1 MTRLSSNIIKPSIP
15 AAQTL
20 VVIIVLLFAWVP
32 ASGTGTQMQ
41 RDIVSMT
48 ENYVS
53 GHGSLEQRDTI
64 MRLFLDEDNLTNI
77 FETAS
82 LMYNSERDAT
92 DRLYGSTLLGISYLY
107 RHDIDSCLY
116 YLNNSL
122 FLASN
127 IGDKDSGEFDL
138 ILSTTYNNLGLC
150 YINLTTDYY
159 KASGY
164 FLESLK
170 YIDPESEPGTYTAV
184 LSNITIAHYFL
195 DDPSGLYYA
204 QICYDF
210 TKKHNVSPFLAD
222 YCMALME
229 FVSGNYTE
237 AENYAEHALT
247 VLEHMP
253 ESQSVYRDMIA
264 ANIIY
269 GKALMASGKE
279 AAAGRAFSRAVGIPA
294 DPAYADV
301 VGANVYYGDYFIH
314 IGDDD
319 RALSV
324 FLDAV
329 DLSHE
334 SSNYAYLDELYSR
347 ISKLYEKKGDEA
359 QALVWYKRF
368 DEVKDSIFNAT
379 RDFAL
384 SEIKAKYRLE
394 QYQNELRISEITI
407 LKKEKSTQVMLLL
420 FLLSSVS
427 AVLIW
432 LIMYQK
438 NKYYERIVRQYR
450 DSVNLRKQVR
460 EHDAVPS
467 DDRHDVLYQ
476 ELLRLMDIERLYR
489 DKDITLDKLSAVL
502 KTNRSYLSKTINEH
516 SGRNFNKFINKYRIS
531 EAIERLSKSDE
542 DCLLKAMATDL
553 GFNSPS
559 TFYKAFYEETG
570 VSPSVY
576 RKKIIELS
584 RKETSR

>member
-20 VVIIVLLFAWVP
+20 VVIIVLLFTCVP

-41 RDIVSMT
+41 RDIVSIT

-64 MRLFLDEDNLTNI
+64 MRLFLDEDNLANI

-82 LMYNSERDAT
+82 LMYNSERDAA

-107 RHDIDSCLY
+107 RHEIDSCLY

-122 FLASN
+122 FLASS

-138 ILSTTYNNLGLC
+138 VLSTTYNNLGLC

-253 ESQSVYRDMIA
+253 ASQSVYRDMIA
-264 ANIIY
+264 TNIIY

-279 AAAGRAFSRAVGIPA
+279 AAAGRTFSRAVGIPVN
-294 DPAYADV
+294 PAYADV

-368 DEVKDSIFNAT
+368 DEAKDSIFNAT

-460 EHDAVPS
+460 EHDAVLS

>member
-20 VVIIVLLFAWVP
+20 VVIIVLLFTCVP

-41 RDIVSMT
+41 RDIVSIT

-64 MRLFLDEDNLTNI
+64 MRLFLDEDNLANI

-82 LMYNSERDAT
+82 LMYNSERDAA

-107 RHDIDSCLY
+107 RHEIDSCLY

-122 FLASN
+122 FLASS

-138 ILSTTYNNLGLC
+138 VLSTTYNNLGLC

-253 ESQSVYRDMIA
+253 ASQSVYRDMIA
-264 ANIIY
+264 TNIIY

-279 AAAGRAFSRAVGIPA
+279 AAAGRAFSRAVGIPVN
-294 DPAYADV
+294 PAYADV

-368 DEVKDSIFNAT
+368 DEAKDSIFNAT

-450 DSVNLRKQVR
+450 DNVNLRKQVR

>member
-1 MTRLSSNIIKPSIP
+1 
-15 AAQTL
+15 
-20 VVIIVLLFAWVP
+20 
-32 ASGTGTQMQ
+32 
-41 RDIVSMT
+41 
-48 ENYVS
+48 
-53 GHGSLEQRDTI
+53 
-64 MRLFLDEDNLTNI
+64 MRLFLDEDNLANI

-82 LMYNSERDAT
+82 LMYNSERDAA

-107 RHDIDSCLY
+107 RHEIDSCLY

-122 FLASN
+122 FLASS

-138 ILSTTYNNLGLC
+138 VLSTTYNNLGLC

-253 ESQSVYRDMIA
+253 ASQSVYRDMIA
-264 ANIIY
+264 TNIIY

-279 AAAGRAFSRAVGIPA
+279 AAAGRTFSRAVGIPVN
-294 DPAYADV
+294 PAYADV

-368 DEVKDSIFNAT
+368 DEAKDSIFNAT

>member
-20 VVIIVLLFAWVP
+20 VVIIVLLFTCVP

-41 RDIVSMT
+41 RDIVSIT

-64 MRLFLDEDNLTNI
+64 MRLFLDEDNLANI

-82 LMYNSERDAT
+82 LMYNSERDAA

-107 RHDIDSCLY
+107 RHEIDSCLY

-122 FLASN
+122 FLASS
-127 IGDKDSGEFDL
+127 IGNKDSGEFDL
-138 ILSTTYNNLGLC
+138 VLSTTYNNLGLC

-253 ESQSVYRDMIA
+253 ASQSVYRDMIA
-264 ANIIY
+264 TNIIY
-269 GKALMASGKE
+269 GKALMASGK
-279 AAAGRAFSRAVGIPA
+279 GRAFSRAVGIPVN
-294 DPAYADV
+294 PAYADV

-368 DEVKDSIFNAT
+368 DEAKDSIFNAT

>member
-20 VVIIVLLFAWVP
+20 VVIIVLLFTCVP

-41 RDIVSMT
+41 RDIVSIT

-64 MRLFLDEDNLTNI
+64 MRLFLDEDNLANI

-82 LMYNSERDAT
+82 LMYNSERDAA

-107 RHDIDSCLY
+107 RHEIDSCLY

-122 FLASN
+122 FLASS

-138 ILSTTYNNLGLC
+138 VLSTTYNNLGLC

-253 ESQSVYRDMIA
+253 ASQSVYRDMIA
-264 ANIIY
+264 TTIIY

-279 AAAGRAFSRAVGIPA
+279 AAAGRAFSRAVGIPVN
-294 DPAYADV
+294 PAYADV

-368 DEVKDSIFNAT
+368 DEAKDSIFNAT

>member
-20 VVIIVLLFAWVP
+20 VVIIVLLFTCVP

-41 RDIVSMT
+41 RDIVSIT

-64 MRLFLDEDNLTNI
+64 MRLFLDEDNLANI

-82 LMYNSERDAT
+82 LMYNSERDAA

-107 RHDIDSCLY
+107 RHEIDSCLY

-122 FLASN
+122 FLASS

-138 ILSTTYNNLGLC
+138 VLSTTYNNLGLC

-253 ESQSVYRDMIA
+253 ASQSVYRDMIA
-264 ANIIY
+264 TNIIY

-279 AAAGRAFSRAVGIPA
+279 AAAGRTFSRAVGIPVN
-294 DPAYADV
+294 PAYADV

-334 SSNYAYLDELYSR
+334 SSNYVYLDELYSR

-368 DEVKDSIFNAT
+368 DEAKDSIFNAT